1 MRNSAPSS
9 EDKIGISSILLIV
22 GAFIVAGLVLLNEV
36 FFAKTRELIGVVQSV
51 GYVAVGAGN
60 GRGGGE
66 REYSSIYLEDGS
78 TVLARV
84 VAGSTMSAGDT
95 VKVLEQQRFVG
106 PSIFQVVSIEH
117 QP

>member
-1 MRNSAPSS
+1 MRNTAPDSD
-9 EDKIGISSILLIV
+9 EKIGLRGILLIV
-22 GAFIVAGLVLLNEV
+22 GAFIIAGVALINGVY
-36 FFAKTRELIGVVQSV
+36 FSHTRERTGIVQSV
-51 GYVAVGAGN
+51 GSVDV
-60 GRGGGE
+60 GRGSGGGN
-66 REYSSIYLEDGS
+66 REYASIKLEDGS

>member
-1 MRNSAPSS
+1 MRKTAASS
-9 EDKIGISSILLIV
+9 EDGIGIFSILLIIGV
-22 GAFIVAGLVLLNEV
+22 FIAAGLVLLNEV
-36 FFAKTRELIGVVQSV
+36 FFAQTRELIGVVQSV

-84 VAGSTMSAGDT
+84 VVGSDMSAGDT
-95 VKVLEQQRFVG
+95 VTVLEQQRFVG
-106 PSIFQVVSIEH
+106 PAIFQVVAIEPRH
-117 QP
+117 